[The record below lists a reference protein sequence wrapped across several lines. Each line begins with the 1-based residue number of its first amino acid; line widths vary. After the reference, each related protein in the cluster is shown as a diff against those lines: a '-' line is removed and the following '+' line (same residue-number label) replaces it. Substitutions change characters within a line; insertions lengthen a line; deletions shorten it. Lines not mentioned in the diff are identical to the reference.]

1 MRPLPAVGVILLMV
15 VSMAAP
21 VAGGVLPAQTADG
34 SDQLP
39 QITAVDNTT
48 NHLAIP
54 ASDVRSTTYNR
65 SSIDVGVAVAAG
77 SSDLRSD
84 YATTTFERQF
94 FQQDSEAARDRLV
107 DEALT
112 DIESQRTSLERR
124 NQAAIQQYASGTITA
139 TEFLRQLALID
150 VESRQLASRL
160 DGIRAAAGTAPDYS
174 LSPAQ
179 RFRLEN
185 NRGVLKTHRGP
196 ISQRISDETAGTVE
210 PNAVYVEASS
220 EGYMLSTVADGQ
232 YTRETYLGQDRE
244 QTAVDQFAQTDDSLG
259 AVNTRAEALY
269 PWLYSKQYPS
279 VQTYGRS
286 AIYQIQAD
294 HSNGQLTAY
303 LDGGTTNVFYETQTL
318 ELTTVDRSEVAT
330 GLNQSVRVRVQQSFE
345 SGPLL
350 ITVTDNST
358 GSTTD
363 ATVRI
368 NGKRLGTTGTDGALW
383 TVEPRGEYTV
393 VATTQDGERV
403 QVPVSGSA

>member
-15 VSMAAP
+15 VSVAAP
-21 VAGGVLPAQTADG
+21 VTGAASPAQTADG

-94 FQQDSEAARDRLV
+94 FQQDSDAARDRLV
-107 DEALT
+107 DETLT

-124 NQAAIQQYASGTITA
+124 NQAAIQQYASGVITA
-139 TEFLRQLALID
+139 TEFLRQRALID
-150 VESRQLASRL
+150 AESRQLATRL
-160 DGIRAAAGTAPDYS
+160 DRIRATAGTAPDYS

-185 NRGVLKTHRGP
+185 SRGVLKTYRGP
-196 ISQRISDETAGTVE
+196 ISQRISHETAGTVE

-244 QTAVDQFAQTDDSLG
+244 QTAVDQFAQTNDSLG
-259 AVNTRAEALY
+259 AVNTRAETLY
-269 PWLYSKQYPS
+269 PWLYSEQYPS

-318 ELTTVDRSEVAT
+318 ELTTVDRSEVAA
-330 GLNQSVRVRVQQSFE
+330 GVNQSVRVRVQQSFE

-350 ITVTDNST
+350 ITATDNST
-358 GSTTD
+358 GSPTD

-368 NGKRLGTTGTDGALW
+368 NGKRIGTTGTDGTLW

-393 VATTQDGERV
+393 TATTQDGEQVR
-403 QVPVSGSA
+403 VPVRGSA

>member
-15 VSMAAP
+15 VSVAAP
-21 VAGGVLPAQTADG
+21 VTGFASPAQTADG

-39 QITAVDNTT
+39 QVTVVDNTT
-48 NHLAIP
+48 NHLTIP
-54 ASDVRSTTYNR
+54 ASDVRSTTYNQ

-84 YATTTFERQF
+84 YATTTFERKF

-107 DEALT
+107 DETLT
-112 DIESQRTSLERR
+112 NIESKRTSLEQR
-124 NQAAIQQYASGTITA
+124 NQIAIQQYASGAITA
-139 TEFLRQLALID
+139 REFLRQRALLD
-150 VESRQLASRL
+150 AESRQLATRL
-160 DGIRAAAGTAPDYS
+160 DRIRATAGTAPDYS
-174 LSPAQ
+174 LSPNQ

-185 NRGVLKTHRGP
+185 NRGVLKTSRGP
-196 ISQRISDETAGTVE
+196 ISQRISAETAGNTE
-210 PNAVYVEASS
+210 PNTVYVEVSS
-220 EGYMLSTVADGQ
+220 EGYMLSTVVDGR

-244 QTAVDQFAQTDDSLG
+244 QTAIDQFARTNDSLR
-259 AVNTRAEALY
+259 AVNTRAETLY
-269 PWLYSKQYPS
+269 PWLYSEQYPS

-303 LDGGTTNVFYETQTL
+303 LDGGTTNVFYETQHL

-330 GLNQSVRVRVQQSFE
+330 NVNQSVRVRVEQSFE

-350 ITVTDNST
+350 VTVSDNST
-358 GSTTD
+358 GSTAD

-368 NGKRLGTTGTDGALW
+368 NGKRIGTTGTDGSLW

-393 VATTQDGERV
+393 TVTTQDGDRV

>member
-15 VSMAAP
+15 VSVAAP
-21 VAGGVLPAQTADG
+21 VTGFASPAQTADG

-39 QITAVDNTT
+39 QITVVDNTT
-48 NHLAIP
+48 NHLTIP
-54 ASDVRSTTYNR
+54 ASDVRSTTYNQ

-84 YATTTFERQF
+84 YATTTFERKF

-107 DEALT
+107 DETLT
-112 DIESQRTSLERR
+112 NIESKRTSLEQR
-124 NQAAIQQYASGTITA
+124 NQIAIQQYANGAITA
-139 TEFLRQLALID
+139 REFLRQRALLD
-150 VESRQLASRL
+150 AESRQLATRL
-160 DGIRAAAGTAPDYS
+160 DRIRATAGTAPDYS
-174 LSPAQ
+174 LSPNQ

-185 NRGVLKTHRGP
+185 NRGVLKTSRGP
-196 ISQRISDETAGTVE
+196 ISQRISAETAGNTE
-210 PNAVYVEASS
+210 PNTVYVEVSS
-220 EGYMLSTVADGQ
+220 EGYMLSTVADGR

-244 QTAVDQFAQTDDSLG
+244 QTAIDQFARTNDSLR
-259 AVNTRAEALY
+259 AVNTRAETLY
-269 PWLYSKQYPS
+269 PWLYSEQYPS

-303 LDGGTTNVFYETQTL
+303 LDGGTTNVFYETQHL

-330 GLNQSVRVRVQQSFE
+330 NVNQSVRVRVEQSFE

-350 ITVTDNST
+350 VTVSDNST
-358 GSTTD
+358 GSTAD

-368 NGKRLGTTGTDGALW
+368 NGKRIGTTGTDGSLW

-393 VATTQDGERV
+393 TVTTQDGDRV
-403 QVPVSGSA
+403 RVPVSGSA

>member
-1 MRPLPAVGVILLMV
+1 MV
-15 VSMAAP
+15 VSVAAP
-21 VAGGVLPAQTADG
+21 VTGFASPAQTADG

-39 QITAVDNTT
+39 QITVVDNTT
-48 NHLAIP
+48 NHLTIP
-54 ASDVRSTTYNR
+54 ASDVRSTTYNQ

-84 YATTTFERQF
+84 YATTTFERKF

-107 DEALT
+107 DETLT
-112 DIESQRTSLERR
+112 NIESKRTSLEQR
-124 NQAAIQQYASGTITA
+124 NQIAIQQYANGAITA
-139 TEFLRQLALID
+139 REFLRQRALLD
-150 VESRQLASRL
+150 AESRQLATRL
-160 DGIRAAAGTAPDYS
+160 DRIRATAGTAPDYS
-174 LSPAQ
+174 LSPNQ

-185 NRGVLKTHRGP
+185 NRGVLKTSRGP
-196 ISQRISDETAGTVE
+196 ISQRISAETAGNTE
-210 PNAVYVEASS
+210 PNTVYVEVSS
-220 EGYMLSTVADGQ
+220 EGYMLSTVADGR

-244 QTAVDQFAQTDDSLG
+244 QTAIDQFARTNDSLR
-259 AVNTRAEALY
+259 AVNTRAETLY
-269 PWLYSKQYPS
+269 PWLYSEQYPS

-303 LDGGTTNVFYETQTL
+303 LDGGTTNVFYETQHL

-330 GLNQSVRVRVQQSFE
+330 NVNQSVRVRVEQSFE

-350 ITVTDNST
+350 VTVSDNST
-358 GSTTD
+358 GSTAD

-368 NGKRLGTTGTDGALW
+368 NGKRIGTTGTDGSLW

-393 VATTQDGERV
+393 TVTTQDGDRV
-403 QVPVSGSA
+403 RVPVSGSA

>member
-15 VSMAAP
+15 VSVAAP
-21 VAGGVLPAQTADG
+21 VTGFASPAQTADG

-39 QITAVDNTT
+39 QITVVDNTT
-48 NHLAIP
+48 NHLTIP
-54 ASDVRSTTYNR
+54 ASDVRSTTYNQ

-84 YATTTFERQF
+84 YATTTFERKF

-107 DEALT
+107 DETLT
-112 DIESQRTSLERR
+112 NIESKRTSLEQR
-124 NQAAIQQYASGTITA
+124 NQIAIQQYANGAITA
-139 TEFLRQLALID
+139 REFLRQRALLD
-150 VESRQLASRL
+150 AESRQLATRL
-160 DGIRAAAGTAPDYS
+160 DRIRATAGTAPDYS
-174 LSPAQ
+174 LSPNQ

-185 NRGVLKTHRGP
+185 NRGVLKTSRGP
-196 ISQRISDETAGTVE
+196 ISQRISAETAGNTE
-210 PNAVYVEASS
+210 PNTVYVEVSS
-220 EGYMLSTVADGQ
+220 EGYMLSTVAGGR

-244 QTAVDQFAQTDDSLG
+244 QTAIDQFARTNDSLR
-259 AVNTRAEALY
+259 AVNTRAETLY
-269 PWLYSKQYPS
+269 PWLYSEQYPS

-303 LDGGTTNVFYETQTL
+303 LDGGTTNVFYETQHL

-330 GLNQSVRVRVQQSFE
+330 NVNQSVRVRVEQSFE

-350 ITVTDNST
+350 VTVSDNST
-358 GSTTD
+358 GSTAD

-368 NGKRLGTTGTDGALW
+368 NGKRIGTTGTDGSLW

-393 VATTQDGERV
+393 TVTTQDGDRV
-403 QVPVSGSA
+403 RVPVSGSA

>member
-1 MRPLPAVGVILLMV
+1 MRPLSAVGVILLML
-15 VSMAAP
+15 VSVAAP
-21 VAGGVLPAQTADG
+21 VTGFASPAQTADG

-39 QITAVDNTT
+39 QITTVANTT

-84 YATTTFERQF
+84 YATTTFEQQF
-94 FQQDSEAARDRLV
+94 FQRDSETARDRLV
-107 DEALT
+107 DETLT
-112 DIESQRTSLERR
+112 DIERQRTSLERR

-139 TEFLRQLALID
+139 TEFLRQRALID
-150 VESRQLASRL
+150 AESRQLTDRL
-160 DGIRAAAGTAPDYS
+160 ERVRTAAGTAPDYS
-174 LSPAQ
+174 LSPNQ

-185 NRGVLKTHRGP
+185 NRGVLKTYRGP
-196 ISQRISDETAGTVE
+196 ISQRISVETAGETE
-210 PNAVYVEASS
+210 PNAVYVEVSS
-220 EGYMLSTVADGQ
+220 EGYMLSTVSDGQ

-244 QTAVDQFAQTDDSLG
+244 QTAIDQFARTNDSLG
-259 AVNTRAEALY
+259 AVNTRAENLY
-269 PWLYSKQYPS
+269 PWLYSEQYPS
-279 VQTYGRS
+279 VQAYGRS

-303 LDGGTTNVFYETQTL
+303 LDGGTTNVFYETQHL
-318 ELTTVDRSEVAT
+318 KLTTVDRSEVAT
-330 GLNQSVRVRVQQSFE
+330 NVNQSVRVRVQQSFE

-350 ITVTDNST
+350 VTVADNST
-358 GSTTD
+358 GSRAD

-368 NGKRLGTTGTDGALW
+368 NGKRIGTTGTGGSLW

-393 VATTQDGERV
+393 TATTQDGDRV

>member
-1 MRPLPAVGVILLMV
+1 MRPLPAVGVILFMV
-15 VSMAAP
+15 VSVAAP
-21 VAGGVLPAQTADG
+21 VTGFAPPAQTAGG

-39 QITAVDNTT
+39 QVTPVDNTT

-94 FQQDSEAARDRLV
+94 FQQDSETARDRLV
-107 DEALT
+107 DETLT
-112 DIESQRTSLERR
+112 DIESQRTSLEQR
-124 NQAAIQQYASGTITA
+124 NEAVIQQYANGVITA

-150 VESRQLASRL
+150 AESRQLATRL
-160 DGIRAAAGTAPDYS
+160 DRIRATAGTAPDYS

-185 NRGVLKTHRGP
+185 NRGVLKTYRGP
-196 ISQRISDETAGTVE
+196 ISQRISAETAGETE
-210 PNAVYVEASS
+210 PNAVYVEASL
-220 EGYMLSTVADGQ
+220 EGYMLSTVSDGQ

-244 QTAVDQFAQTDDSLG
+244 QTAVDQFAQTNDSLG
-259 AVNTRAEALY
+259 AVNTRAENLY
-269 PWLYSKQYPS
+269 PWLYSEQYPS

-294 HSNGQLTAY
+294 HPNGRLTAY
-303 LDGGTTNVFYETQTL
+303 LDGGTANVFYETQTL
-318 ELTTVDRSEVAT
+318 DLTTVDRSEVAT
-330 GLNQSVRVRVQQSFE
+330 NVNQSVRVRVQQSFE

-350 ITVTDNST
+350 VTVIDNST
-358 GSTTD
+358 GSTDD
-363 ATVRI
+363 ATVKI
-368 NGKRLGTTGTDGALW
+368 NGKRIGTTGTDGALW

-393 VATTQDGERV
+393 TAITQDGDRV
-403 QVPVSGSA
+403 RVPVSGSV

>member
-15 VSMAAP
+15 VSVAAP
-21 VAGGVLPAQTADG
+21 VTGFASPAQTADG

-39 QITAVDNTT
+39 QITVVDNTT
-48 NHLAIP
+48 NHLTIP
-54 ASDVRSTTYNR
+54 ASDVRSTTYNQ

-84 YATTTFERQF
+84 YATTTFERKF

-107 DEALT
+107 DETLT
-112 DIESQRTSLERR
+112 NIESKRTSLEQR
-124 NQAAIQQYASGTITA
+124 NQIAIQQYANGAITA
-139 TEFLRQLALID
+139 REFLRQRALLD
-150 VESRQLASRL
+150 AESRQLATRL
-160 DGIRAAAGTAPDYS
+160 DRIRATAGTAPDYS
-174 LSPAQ
+174 LSPNQ

-185 NRGVLKTHRGP
+185 NRGVLKTSRGP
-196 ISQRISDETAGTVE
+196 ISQRISAETAGNTE
-210 PNAVYVEASS
+210 PNTVYVEVSS
-220 EGYMLSTVADGQ
+220 EGYMLSTVAGGR

-244 QTAVDQFAQTDDSLG
+244 QTAIDQFARTNDSLR
-259 AVNTRAEALY
+259 AVNTRAETLY
-269 PWLYSKQYPS
+269 PWLYSEQYPS

-303 LDGGTTNVFYETQTL
+303 LDGGTTNVFYETQHL

-330 GLNQSVRVRVQQSFE
+330 NVNQSVRVRVEQSFE

-350 ITVTDNST
+350 VTVSDNST
-358 GSTTD
+358 GSTAD
-363 ATVRI
+363 STVRI
-368 NGKRLGTTGTDGALW
+368 NGKRIGTTGTDGSLW

-393 VATTQDGERV
+393 TVTTQDGDRV
-403 QVPVSGSA
+403 RVPVSGSA

>member
-1 MRPLPAVGVILLMV
+1 MV
-15 VSMAAP
+15 VSVAAP
-21 VAGGVLPAQTADG
+21 VTGFAPPAQTAGG

-39 QITAVDNTT
+39 QVTPVDNTT

-94 FQQDSEAARDRLV
+94 FQQDSETARDRLV
-107 DEALT
+107 DETLT
-112 DIESQRTSLERR
+112 DIESQRTSLEQR
-124 NQAAIQQYASGTITA
+124 NEAAIQQYANGVITA

-150 VESRQLASRL
+150 AESRQLATQL
-160 DGIRAAAGTAPDYS
+160 DRIRATAGTAPDYS

-185 NRGVLKTHRGP
+185 NRGVLKTYRGP
-196 ISQRISDETAGTVE
+196 ISQRISAETAGETE
-210 PNAVYVEASS
+210 PNAVYVEASL
-220 EGYMLSTVADGQ
+220 EGYMLSTVSDGQ

-244 QTAVDQFAQTDDSLG
+244 QTAVDQFAQTNDSLG
-259 AVNTRAEALY
+259 AVNTRAENLY
-269 PWLYSKQYPS
+269 PWLYSEQYPS

-294 HSNGQLTAY
+294 HPNGRLTAY
-303 LDGGTTNVFYETQTL
+303 LDGGTANVFYETQTL
-318 ELTTVDRSEVAT
+318 DLTTVDRSEVAT
-330 GLNQSVRVRVQQSFE
+330 NVNQSVRVRVQQSFE

-350 ITVTDNST
+350 VTVIDNST
-358 GSTTD
+358 GSTDD
-363 ATVRI
+363 ATVKI
-368 NGKRLGTTGTDGALW
+368 NGKRIGTTGTDGALW

-393 VATTQDGERV
+393 TAITQDGDRV
-403 QVPVSGSA
+403 RVPVSGSV

>member
-15 VSMAAP
+15 VSVAAP
-21 VAGGVLPAQTADG
+21 VTGFAPPAQTAGG

-39 QITAVDNTT
+39 QVTPVDNTT

-65 SSIDVGVAVAAG
+65 SSIDVGVADAAG

-94 FQQDSEAARDRLV
+94 FQQDSETARDRLV
-107 DEALT
+107 DETLT
-112 DIESQRTSLERR
+112 DIESQRTSLEQR
-124 NQAAIQQYASGTITA
+124 NEAAIQQYANGVITA

-150 VESRQLASRL
+150 AESRQLATRL
-160 DGIRAAAGTAPDYS
+160 DRIRATAGTAPDYS

-185 NRGVLKTHRGP
+185 NRGVLKTYRGP
-196 ISQRISDETAGTVE
+196 ISQRISAETAGETE
-210 PNAVYVEASS
+210 PNAVYVEASL
-220 EGYMLSTVADGQ
+220 EGYMLSTVSDGQ

-244 QTAVDQFAQTDDSLG
+244 QTAVDQFAQTNDSLG
-259 AVNTRAEALY
+259 AVNTRAENLY
-269 PWLYSKQYPS
+269 PWLYSEQYPS

-294 HSNGQLTAY
+294 HPNGRLTAY
-303 LDGGTTNVFYETQTL
+303 LDGGTANVFYETQTL
-318 ELTTVDRSEVAT
+318 DLTTVDRSEVAT
-330 GLNQSVRVRVQQSFE
+330 NVNQSVRVRVQQSFE

-350 ITVTDNST
+350 VTVIDNST
-358 GSTTD
+358 GSTDD
-363 ATVRI
+363 ATVKI
-368 NGKRLGTTGTDGALW
+368 NGKRIGTTGTDGALW

-393 VATTQDGERV
+393 TAITQDGDRV
-403 QVPVSGSA
+403 RVPVSGSV

>member
-1 MRPLPAVGVILLMV
+1 MV
-15 VSMAAP
+15 VSVAAP
-21 VAGGVLPAQTADG
+21 VTGFAPPAQTAGG

-39 QITAVDNTT
+39 QVTPVDNTT

-94 FQQDSEAARDRLV
+94 FQQDSETARDRLV
-107 DEALT
+107 DETLT
-112 DIESQRTSLERR
+112 DIESQRTSLEQR
-124 NQAAIQQYASGTITA
+124 NEAAIQQYANGVITA

-150 VESRQLASRL
+150 AESRQLATRL
-160 DGIRAAAGTAPDYS
+160 DRIRATAGTAPDYS

-185 NRGVLKTHRGP
+185 NRGVLKTYRGP
-196 ISQRISDETAGTVE
+196 ISQRISAETAGETE
-210 PNAVYVEASS
+210 PNAVYVETSL
-220 EGYMLSTVADGQ
+220 EGYMLSTVSDGQ

-244 QTAVDQFAQTDDSLG
+244 QTAVDQFAQTNDSLG
-259 AVNTRAEALY
+259 AVNTRAENLY
-269 PWLYSKQYPS
+269 PWLYSEQYPS

-294 HSNGQLTAY
+294 HPNGRLTAY
-303 LDGGTTNVFYETQTL
+303 LDGGTANVFYETQTL
-318 ELTTVDRSEVAT
+318 DLTTVDRSEVAT
-330 GLNQSVRVRVQQSFE
+330 NVNQSVRVRVQQSFE

-350 ITVTDNST
+350 VTVIDNST
-358 GSTTD
+358 GSTDD
-363 ATVRI
+363 ATVKI
-368 NGKRLGTTGTDGALW
+368 NGKRIGTTGTDGALW

-393 VATTQDGERV
+393 TAITQDGDRV
-403 QVPVSGSA
+403 RVPVSGSV

>member
-15 VSMAAP
+15 VSVAAP
-21 VAGGVLPAQTADG
+21 VTGFASQAQTADG

-39 QITAVDNTT
+39 QVTVVDNTT
-48 NHLAIP
+48 NHLTIP
-54 ASDVRSTTYNR
+54 ASDVRSTTYNQ

-107 DEALT
+107 DETLT
-112 DIESQRTSLERR
+112 NIESKRTSLEQR
-124 NQAAIQQYASGTITA
+124 NQIAIQQYANGAITA
-139 TEFLRQLALID
+139 REFLRQRALLD
-150 VESRQLASRL
+150 AESRQLATRL
-160 DGIRAAAGTAPDYS
+160 DRIRATAGTAPDYS
-174 LSPAQ
+174 LSPNQ

-185 NRGVLKTHRGP
+185 NRGVLKTSRGP
-196 ISQRISDETAGTVE
+196 ISQRISAETAGNTE
-210 PNAVYVEASS
+210 PNTVYVEVSS
-220 EGYMLSTVADGQ
+220 EGYMLSTVADGR

-244 QTAVDQFAQTDDSLG
+244 QTAIDQFARTNDSLR
-259 AVNTRAEALY
+259 AVNTRAETLY
-269 PWLYSKQYPS
+269 PWLYSEQYPS

-303 LDGGTTNVFYETQTL
+303 LDGGTTNVFYETQHL

-330 GLNQSVRVRVQQSFE
+330 NVNRSVRVRVEQSFE

-350 ITVTDNST
+350 VTVSDNST
-358 GSTTD
+358 GSTAD

-368 NGKRLGTTGTDGALW
+368 NGKRIGTTGTDGSLW

-393 VATTQDGERV
+393 TVTTQDGDRV
-403 QVPVSGSA
+403 RVPVSGSA

>member
-15 VSMAAP
+15 ISVAAP
-21 VAGGVLPAQTADG
+21 VTGFAQPAQTADG

-94 FQQDSEAARDRLV
+94 FQQDTETTRDRLV
-107 DEALT
+107 DETLT
-112 DIESQRTSLERR
+112 DIESKRTSLEQR
-124 NQAAIQQYASGTITA
+124 NQVAIQQYASGALTA
-139 TEFLRQLALID
+139 TEFLRQRALID
-150 VESRQLASRL
+150 AESRQLADRL
-160 DGIRAAAGTAPDYS
+160 ERVRTAAGTAPGYS
-174 LSPAQ
+174 LSPNQ

-185 NRGVLKTHRGP
+185 NRGVLKTYRGP
-196 ISQRISDETAGTVE
+196 ISQQISAETAGAVE

-220 EGYMLSTVADGQ
+220 EGYMLSTVSDGQ

-244 QTAVDQFAQTDDSLG
+244 QTAIDQFAQTDDPLG
-259 AVNTRAEALY
+259 AVNTRAENLY
-269 PWLYSKQYPS
+269 PWLYSEQYPS
-279 VQTYGRS
+279 VQGYGRS

-303 LDGGTTNVFYETQTL
+303 LDGGTTNVFYETQHL
-318 ELTTVDRSEVAT
+318 ELTTVDRSKVAT
-330 GLNQSVRVRVQQSFE
+330 SVNQSVRVRVQQSFE

-350 ITVTDNST
+350 VTVSDNST
-358 GSTTD
+358 GSRSD

-368 NGKRLGTTGTDGALW
+368 NGKRIGTTGSDGALW

-393 VATTQDGERV
+393 TATTQDGDRV
-403 QVPVSGSA
+403 RVPVSGSA